1 MNSVKSMSIDFE
13 ETRSVV
19 EEDEGPCAK
28 EDGTGSAAEIQAGNG
43 EGATE
48 RDVRPAV
55 ASCQRMALAA
65 GSDATPMKT
74 SVSISPDEQGYAGR
88 GGGRG
93 FRSNV
98 PGKKIVA
105 PRNDQALL

>member
-1 MNSVKSMSIDFE
+1 MSIDFE

-19 EEDEGPCAK
+19 EEDQGPCAK
-28 EDGTGSAAEIQAGNG
+28 EDETGSAAEMQAGNG
-43 EGATE
+43 GGATE
-48 RDVRPAV
+48 REVRPAV
-55 ASCQRMALAA
+55 ASCQRTALAA

-74 SVSISPDEQGYAGR
+74 SVSSSPDELGYAGR

-93 FRSNV
+93 FHSNV
-98 PGKKIVA
+98 PGEKIVA